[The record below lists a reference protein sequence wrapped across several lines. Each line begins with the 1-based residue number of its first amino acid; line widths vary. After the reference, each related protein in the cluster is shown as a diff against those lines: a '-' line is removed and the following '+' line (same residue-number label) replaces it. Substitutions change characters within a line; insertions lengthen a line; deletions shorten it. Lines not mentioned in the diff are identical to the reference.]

1 MSRRRKEPGPLRAS
15 QDVRRTEHH
24 RERQATRMA
33 VSGCEDLD
41 DLLVPIL
48 AHPNPHTVPE
58 RGPRRFRHWKAP
70 FWKRR
75 TNERRRRNQAL
86 LDVVDI

>member
-1 MSRRRKEPGPLRAS
+1 MSRRHHESEPLRVS
-15 QDVRRTEHH
+15 QEVRRAEHH

-33 VSGCEDLD
+33 VSSCEDPD

-48 AHPNPHTVPE
+48 AHPHPHVAPE
-58 RGPRRFRHWKAP
+58 SRPRRFRHWKAR

-75 TNERRRRNQAL
+75 TSERRRRNEAL
-86 LDVVDI
+86 MQLDDG